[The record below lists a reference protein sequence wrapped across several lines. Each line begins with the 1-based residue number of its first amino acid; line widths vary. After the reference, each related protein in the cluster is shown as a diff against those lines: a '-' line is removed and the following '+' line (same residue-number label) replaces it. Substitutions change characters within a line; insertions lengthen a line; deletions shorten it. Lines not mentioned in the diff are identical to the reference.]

1 MYAFLFTAA
10 LLFQDEASL
19 KRHFESK
26 PVRVK
31 IDMPGNE
38 DGVDLYPQREPVL
51 DAGRYAARRSRHQTA
66 LRQGEE
72 AMVTLIRVKGKNIEF
87 HLNGGGYS
95 GASVAPRL
103 PTVTKSRYERELEDD
118 LKDATDSRERSRI
131 QSALGRER
139 SRRYAEER
147 ERDRRQRELE
157 IQMRPEFERREREG
171 GSRFNLWFKD
181 GYLKESVPTPDHLMK
196 LLADYVDFSPM
207 QGGPRSPS
215 SSQAPP
221 SFRTVGAPPVPL
233 SPNATVPS
241 APSTRDLRRG
251 MTRDEVAQL
260 LGSPRSTQANRQ
272 GDLDT
277 VTDTYEDGDRITT
290 VTFVNGVVVKFSVSS
305 K

>member
-1 MYAFLFTAA
+1 MHALVFTAA
-10 LLFQDEASL
+10 LFLQDEASL
-19 KRHFESK
+19 KRYFESK

-38 DGVDLYPQREPVL
+38 DGVDLFPQREPVL
-51 DAGRYAARRSRHQTA
+51 DANRYSARRVRHQIA
-66 LRQGEE
+66 LRQGDE
-72 AMVTLIRVKGKNIEF
+72 AVVTLIRVKGKNIEF

-103 PTVTKSRYERELEDD
+103 PSVTKSRYERDLEND
-118 LKDATDSRERSRI
+118 LKNATDSRERSRI
-131 QSALGRER
+131 QSALSRER
-139 SRRYAEER
+139 SRRYADER

-196 LLADYVDFSPM
+196 LLADYVDFSPRT
-207 QGGPRSPS
+207 GEPRLSPS
-215 SSQAPP
+215 NAPP

-233 SPNATVPS
+233 SP
-241 APSTRDLRRG
+241 APPPASRDIRRG

-260 LGSPRSTQANRQ
+260 LGSPRATQVSRQ

-277 VTDTYEDGDRITT
+277 ITDTYEDGDRVTT
-290 VTFVNGVVVKFSVSS
+290 ITFVNGVVVKFAVTS

>member
-1 MYAFLFTAA
+1 MEFLLILTG
-10 LLFQDEASL
+10 LLLQDEATL
-19 KRHFESK
+19 KRYFESK

-38 DGVDLYPQREPVL
+38 DGVDLYPHREPVL
-51 DAGRYAARRSRHQTA
+51 DAGRYASRRSRHQTA
-66 LRQGEE
+66 LRQGDE
-72 AMVTLIRVKGKNIEF
+72 AMVTLVRVKGKNIEF

-95 GASVAPRL
+95 GASVAPSL
-103 PTVTKSRYERELEDD
+103 PSVTKSRYERDLERD

-131 QSALGRER
+131 QSALSRER
-139 SRRYAEER
+139 SRRYADER
-147 ERDRRQRELE
+147 ERERRQRELE

-181 GYLKESVPTPDHLMK
+181 GYLKESVPTPQDLMK

-207 QGGPRSPS
+207 QGGSPRLSTNTP
-215 SSQAPP
+215 AP
-221 SFRTVGAPPVPL
+221 SFRTVGAPPVSL
-233 SPNATVPS
+233 SP
-241 APSTRDLRRG
+241 APSPTAPREIRRG

-260 LGSPRSTQANRQ
+260 LGSPRRSQAGRQ

-277 VTDTYEDGDRITT
+277 IIDVYEDADRTTT
-290 VTFVNGVVVKFSVSS
+290 VTFVGGVVVKFSVES